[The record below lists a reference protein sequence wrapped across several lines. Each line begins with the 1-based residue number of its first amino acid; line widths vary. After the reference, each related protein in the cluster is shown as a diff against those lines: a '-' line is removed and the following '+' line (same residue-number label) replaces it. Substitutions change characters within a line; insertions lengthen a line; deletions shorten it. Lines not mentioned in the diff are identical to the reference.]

1 MVRGI
6 AERTANFV
14 DAGAISAR
22 RAATLPV
29 VSMAGM
35 GLGVVVLFGWW
46 ADIPALKTI
55 LPGLAGMK
63 ANTATGMILSFAT
76 IWLLVPDRIAA
87 WRRNLGL
94 VLAGAVVALGA
105 ATLLEYG
112 SGVNLGIDE
121 FLVRDDLGAAM
132 TPSPGRMG
140 ANTAANFALI
150 GAALLILQARFSRA
164 VLWSQLAATAALV
177 VTFSVLLGY
186 IFGASITTGLVSFT
200 PMALH
205 TATAFAILSCAVLAL
220 RADRG
225 FVAHLLSD
233 GYGGQLARRLLPV
246 VVLGIPFVGWLRL
259 QGERF
264 GFYGL
269 EVGLALYALF
279 NVVMLAIIIVLV
291 ARWLNRTDRS
301 QQGVLADLRESD
313 TRFRRL
319 ADNVPGIVYQR
330 IVEPGGKSRLAF
342 ISSGVQVLYGPDCTP
357 EKALADPAFLR
368 RQFHPDDRDR
378 IDGLRREAYR
388 TLSRFEFEARIV
400 RSDGAVRWIHNLSQ
414 PRKHTGGAVIWDGLI
429 VDITARKEAEAAQD
443 DLQQRLRQAQKM
455 EAVGQLTGGIA
466 HDFNNLLTIA
476 LGNAEMLAE
485 RLGIDPAADRRTID
499 MIRRAGERGAALTQ
513 RLLAFSRQQVL
524 LPTKLDLNTI
534 VRDLDELL
542 RRTLGESIEIV
553 TKCAGD
559 LWPALA
565 DKSQV
570 EEALLNLAVN
580 ARDAM
585 ADGGKLTIE
594 TANIW
599 LDEAYAAVNTE
610 LKPGPYVMLAISDTG
625 TGMSRDVI
633 EHAFEPFFTTK
644 GVGKGTGLGL
654 SMIFGFAKQSG
665 GHVKIYSEVG
675 HGTTV
680 KLYLPRAAGHVETQA
695 ADDARRPTHAA
706 QGRRILL
713 VEDEEDVR
721 TMATTMLAR
730 MGYEV
735 IAAADGPSALL
746 ALDRPGH
753 VDLLF
758 TDVVLPRGMNG
769 RQLAEEAVRRRPGL
783 PVLFTSGYTQDAI
796 IHHGRLDEGVEL
808 IGKPYRSAD
817 LARKIAAMLAPG
829 VKTISRP

>member
-1 MVRGI
+1 MVRGT
-6 AERTANFV
+6 AERPDESDHNR
-14 DAGAISAR
+14 AIAAH
-22 RAATLPV
+22 RAAILPFV
-29 VSMAGM
+29 AAGGLALSMA
-35 GLGVVVLFGWW
+35 VLVGWW
-46 ADIPALKTI
+46 ADIAALKT
-55 LPGLAGMK
+55 GLTGFTAMK
-63 ANTATGMILSFAT
+63 ANTAFGFSLSFAAV
-76 IWLLVPDRIAA
+76 WLLSAENVAP
-87 WRRNLGL
+87 WRLTTARLL
-94 VLAGAVVALGA
+94 AVIVLLLGA
-105 ATLLEYG
+105 ATVGEYLTA
-112 SGVNLGIDE
+112 SDFGIDQL
-121 FLVRDDLGAAM
+121 LVRDRGDIVQSRA
-132 TPSPGRMG
+132 PGRMG
-140 ANTAANFALI
+140 ANSAINFVLAGATLLLARANSRR
-150 GAALLILQARFSRA
+150 AALL
-164 VLWSQLAATAALV
+164 SQLCAGTALAL
-177 VTFSVLLGY
+177 TFSVLLGY
-186 IFGASITTGLVSFT
+186 AFGAWALTNIALFT

-205 TATAFAILSCAVLAL
+205 TAAAFTALTLSLLAL
-220 RADRG
+220 TADKEII
-225 FVAHLLSD
+225 AELLSD
-233 GYGGQLARRLLPV
+233 RFGGALAKLLLPV
-246 VVLGIPFVGWLRL
+246 IVIGIPLVGWIRL
-259 QGERF
+259 QAERKGYF
-264 GFYGL
+264 GL

-279 NVVMLAIIIVLV
+279 NVLMLSVIVVLV
-291 ARWLNRTDRS
+291 ARWLNRADS
-301 QQGVLADLRESD
+301 AQQVALTDLRESD

-330 IVEPGGKSRLAF
+330 IVEPGGRSRLAF

-357 EKALADPAFLR
+357 EKALADPDFLR
-368 RQFHPDDRDR
+368 RQFHPDDRER

-414 PRKHTGGAVIWDGLI
+414 PRKQTGAAVIWDGLI
-429 VDITARKEAEAAQD
+429 VDITARKEAEAAKD

-485 RLGIDPAADRRTID
+485 RLGIDPAADRKTID

-524 LPTKLDLNTI
+524 LPTQLDLNII

-542 RRTLGESIEIV
+542 RRALGESIEIV
-553 TKCAGD
+553 TKCAAD

-594 TANIW
+594 TANVW
-599 LDEAYAAVNTE
+599 LDEAYAAVNPE
-610 LKPGPYVMLAISDTG
+610 LNPGPYAMLAISDTG
-625 TGMSRDVI
+625 TGMSREVI
-633 EHAFEPFFTTK
+633 ERAFEPFFTTK

-680 KLYLPRAAGHVETQA
+680 KLYLPRGESHAQSHA
-695 ADDARRPTHAA
+695 ADDARRHAHAA
-706 QGRRILL
+706 SGRRILL
-713 VEDEEDVR
+713 VEDEGDVR
-721 TMATTMLAR
+721 TMVTTMLVR
-730 MGYEV
+730 LGYEV
-735 IAAADGPSALL
+735 VAAADGPAALIE
-746 ALDRPGH
+746 LDKLGH

-758 TDVVLPRGMNG
+758 TDVVLPRGMSG
-769 RQLAEEAVRRRPGL
+769 RHLAEEAMRRRPGL
-783 PVLFTSGYTQDAI
+783 RVLYTSGYTQDSI

-808 IGKPYRSAD
+808 IGKPYRAAD
-817 LARKIAAMLAPG
+817 LARKIAAMLAPV
-829 VKTISRP
+829 VKTVSRP

>member
-1 MVRGI
+1 MDRGT
-6 AERTANFV
+6 AERPANFV
-14 DAGAISAR
+14 DAGAITAY
-22 RAATLPV
+22 RAAILPV
-29 VSMAGM
+29 ISMAGM
-35 GLGVVVLFGWW
+35 GLGLAVLFGWW

-63 ANTATGMILSFAT
+63 ANTAAGMLLSFAAL
-76 IWLLVPDRIAA
+76 WLLSPDHAA
-87 WRRNLGL
+87 TWQRSLGR
-94 VLAGAVVALGA
+94 VFAGLVVALGA
-105 ATLLEYG
+105 ATLFEYG
-112 SGVNLGIDE
+112 SGINLGIDE
-121 FLVRDDLGAAM
+121 FLVRDDLAAAM
-132 TPSPGRMG
+132 IPAPGRMG
-140 ANTAANFALI
+140 ANTAANFALA
-150 GAALLILQARFSRA
+150 GAALLISQAGSSRA
-164 VLWSQLAATAALV
+164 ALWSQLAATAALV
-177 VTFSVLLGY
+177 ITFSVLLGY
-186 IFGASITTGLVSFT
+186 VFGATVTAGLVSFT

-205 TATAFAILSCAVLAL
+205 TATAFALLSCAILTFT
-220 RADRG
+220 ADRG
-225 FVAHLLSD
+225 FVAHLLSG

-246 VVLGIPFVGWLRL
+246 VVLGLPFVGWLRL
-259 QGERF
+259 LGERF
-264 GFYGL
+264 GYYGL
-269 EVGLALYALF
+269 EVGLTLYALF
-279 NVVMLAIIIVLV
+279 NVLILSAIVVLV
-291 ARWLNRTDRS
+291 ARWLNR
-301 QQGVLADLRESD
+301 ADWAQRAALEKLRESD
-313 TRFRRL
+313 ARFRTL

-330 IVEPGGKSRLAF
+330 IVEPDGRSRVVF
-342 ISSGVQVLYGPDCTP
+342 ISSGVQVLYGPEFTP
-357 EKALADPAFLR
+357 QKSLADPELLR

-378 IDGLRREAYR
+378 IAASRREAYR
-388 TLSRFEFEARIV
+388 TMSRFEFEARIV
-400 RSDGAVRWIHNLSQ
+400 RSDGTVRWVHNLSQ
-414 PRKHTGGAVIWDGLI
+414 PRKHIGGAVIWDGLI
-429 VDITARKEAEAAQD
+429 IDITARKEAEAKQE

-485 RLGIDPAADRRTID
+485 RLGIDPAADRRTIE

-524 LPTKLDLNTI
+524 LPTQLDLNMI

-542 RRTLGESIEIV
+542 RRALGESIEIV
-553 TKCAGD
+553 TKCAAN

-594 TANIW
+594 TANVW
-599 LDEAYAAVNTE
+599 LDEAYAAVNPE
-610 LKPGPYVMLAISDTG
+610 LKPGPYAMLAVSDTG
-625 TGMSRDVI
+625 MGMSREVL
-633 EHAFEPFFTTK
+633 ERAFEPFFTTK

-680 KLYLPRAAGHVETQA
+680 KLYLPRGESHLEAHA
-695 ADDARRPTHAA
+695 ADDARRHAHA
-706 QGRRILL
+706 VPGRRILL
-713 VEDEEDVR
+713 VEDEADVR

-730 MGYEV
+730 LGYEV
-735 IAAADGPSALL
+735 VAVADGPAALIE
-746 ALDRPGH
+746 LDKLEH

-758 TDVVLPRGMNG
+758 TDVVLPRGMSG
-769 RQLAEEAVRRRPGL
+769 RLLAEEAMRRRPGL
-783 PVLFTSGYTQDAI
+783 RVLYTSGYTQDSI
-796 IHHGRLDEGVEL
+796 IHHGRLDDGVEL

-817 LARKIAAMLAPG
+817 LARKIATMLAPA